1 MNYVILNGVK
11 STLIQGLLIQ
21 SLPPISK
28 PMIRTSIEEID
39 GRDGD
44 IVTKL
49 GYSAYDKEMSIG
61 LFGNYDVDEVIN
73 YFNSEGT
80 VIFSNEP
87 DKFYNY
93 QIINQIDFERLLRF
107 KTATV
112 TFHVQPFKYSAIDD
126 TLLFT
131 NDRLNIKPYS
141 SSLGGISLKVE
152 NEKITVKGNAS
163 KTIEFYIPI
172 TPMNIGAGDFD
183 LKALATGTGSSGCS
197 LRIISKKPVDA
208 ESFGETEI
216 QLVDNTEVSTNVV
229 YTDPLPIKRFQ
240 YIWLKIT
247 SGTQVDF
254 ILDVQVIENNLD
266 SITVINRG
274 NTISRPTLTIYG
286 DGDVDLYINGVKL
299 FDLTISEYMTI
310 DAEAMNAYKDDA
322 LVNRSVVGD
331 YSKLILNMGSNT
343 ISWVG
348 DISKIE
354 VEKGSRWI

>member
-93 QIINQIDFERLLRF
+93 QIINQIDFEKLIRF

-126 TLLFT
+126 ALLFT
-131 NDRLNIKPYS
+131 NEKLEIKPYTTT
-141 SSLGGISLKVE
+141 LGGVNIKVE
-152 NEKITVKGNAS
+152 NGIITVKGIAS
-163 KTIEFYIPI
+163 KTVEAFIPI
-172 TPMNIGAGDFD
+172 VPVSIDVGYYTLTASV
-183 LKALATGTGSSGCS
+183 LGTGSTGSIM
-197 LRIISKKPVDA
+197 RIIDKYPTSADT
-208 ESFGETEI
+208 FGSPLN
-216 QLVDNTEVSTNVV
+216 LVDNWVMMTGVQQFYPDTKK
-229 YTDPLPIKRFQ
+229 YHYL
-240 YIWLKIT
+240 WLKMP
-247 SGTQVDF
+247 SGSQMDF
-254 ILDVQVIENNLD
+254 TLETHLTEDTMK
-266 SITVINRG
+266 SIKVINRG
-274 NTISRPTLTIYG
+274 NTISRPTLTLYG
-286 DGDVDLYINGVKL
+286 SGDVDLYINDVKL
-299 FDLTISEYMTI
+299 FDLTLSEYMTI
-310 DAEAMNAYKDDA
+310 NAEEMNAYKGNT

-331 YSKLILNMGSNT
+331 YSKLILNMGSNK

-348 DISKIE
+348 NITKIE

>member
-1 MNYVILNGVK
+1 MNFVILNGVK
-11 STLIQGLLIQ
+11 STTIQGLLIQ
-21 SLPPISK
+21 ALPPISK

-73 YFNSEGT
+73 YFNSEGV

-93 QIINQIDFERLLRF
+93 QIINQIDFEKLIRF

-126 TLLFT
+126 SLLFT
-131 NDRLNIKPYS
+131 KERLGIKPYTATMS
-141 SSLGGISLKVE
+141 GVNLKVE
-152 NEKITVKGNAS
+152 NGQITINGSASRTVELYVPIVPMRIGDGSYTVKTYA
-163 KTIEFYIPI
+163 
-172 TPMNIGAGDFD
+172 D
-183 LKALATGTGSSGCS
+183 GTGSDACQM
-197 LRIISKKPVDA
+197 RIIDTSPTDA
-208 ESFGETEI
+208 DSFGGTYI
-216 QLVDNTEVSTNVV
+216 QPEDNTEVDMSVV
-229 YTDPLPIKRFQ
+229 VSGTEKTFNYL
-240 YIWLKIT
+240 WLEIA
-247 SGTQVDF
+247 SGTQMDF
-254 ILDVQVIENNLD
+254 TLDVNVIED
-266 SITVINRG
+266 SIDSIMVFNRG
-274 NTISRPTLTIYG
+274 NTISRPTLTLYG
-286 DGDVDLYINGVKL
+286 NGDVDLYINGVKL
-299 FDLTISEYMTI
+299 FDLTLSDYMTI
-310 DAEAMNAYKDDA
+310 DAEAMNAYKGDT

-331 YSKLILNMGSNT
+331 YGKLILNIGSNT

-348 DISKIE
+348 NITKIA